1 MLIMHPLPHA
11 FRSLK
16 AALLMVNVPKVSMSN
31 TAVSSVLIGL
41 LLMHIVH
48 LSPIVGQYATGQSS
62 IYTDKDYVLTAA
74 AAT

>member
-48 LSPIVGQYATGQSS
+48 LSPSLDNMQLAIAV
-62 IYTDKDYVLTAA
+62 YTLTK
-74 AAT
+74 TMC